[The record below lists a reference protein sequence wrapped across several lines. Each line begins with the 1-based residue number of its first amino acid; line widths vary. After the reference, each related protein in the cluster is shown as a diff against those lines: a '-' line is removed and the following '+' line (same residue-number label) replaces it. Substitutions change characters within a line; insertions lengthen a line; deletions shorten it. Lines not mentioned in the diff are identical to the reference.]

1 MSLPLEIEGELHALL
16 DLMLD
21 DELSVDQQARLQA
34 ILRGHEEATAFYV
47 AYMKLSADLYRL
59 SEEQIPPAAEELAF
73 IPSHTRSRFDW
84 ASTAVACL
92 LLGFFGMIL
101 HGVWP
106 NIKQHMP
113 YLEVFTAKPL
123 VVNYAT
129 VIEARRTTWSRGG
142 AVPGQALGQATCVLD
157 EGRVKLRLDSN
168 VLADILGPAT
178 FRVDGYNQ
186 LHLDAGKVVAVV
198 PAEAIGFNVQ
208 TPDANVVDLGTEF
221 GVKVEDGRDT
231 EVHVFKGRVEASLKV
246 GKARIIAL
254 GQGEAARF
262 TAESQTAEKLDR
274 ANLAL
279 FTEAPQ
285 IARPLRPTVPVLP
298 GYFYEKFDGAADVDL
313 AGLRPDKAF
322 PGISWKGTRSA
333 KADGTLRK
341 EENVVALLPFVPEDG
356 HRYTLSVKL
365 KPSSTPQP
373 VNSAFL
379 LGFTEGGSLA
389 LHHKD
394 SRSSWASMNRP
405 IASMKYLSNHQ
416 IFTSTGGTVAHFK
429 LEIDEPIETLVLQII
444 LDTRAPAWKLEWH
457 VGDKRV
463 NRFTYPRNP
472 VDIDHVSYGSQ
483 AFEGRIS
490 EFILQV
496 D

>member
-1 MSLPLEIEGELHALL
+1 MSLPLEIGDELQALL

-21 DELSVDQQARLQA
+21 DELSVEQQARLQT
-34 ILRGHEEATAFYV
+34 ILREYEEATAFYV

-59 SEEQIPPAAEELAF
+59 SEELIPPAAEELAF
-73 IPSHTRSRFDW
+73 IPSRSRPRFDW
-84 ASTAVACL
+84 VSTAVACL

-101 HGVWP
+101 HGAWP
-106 NIKQHMP
+106 YIKQHMP
-113 YLEVFTAKPL
+113 YLETLAAKPL

-142 AVPGQALGQATCVLD
+142 AVPGQALGQTTCVLD

-168 VLADILGPAT
+168 VLADIQAPAT

-186 LHLDAGKVVAVV
+186 LHLHAGKVVAVV
-198 PAEAIGFNVQ
+198 PEEAIGFNLQ

-221 GVKVEDGRDT
+221 GVKVDAGRDT
-231 EVHVFKGRVEASLKV
+231 EVHVFKGKVEASLKV
-246 GKARIIAL
+246 ENAQVIAL

-262 TAESQTAEKLDR
+262 TGESETAEKLSGS
-274 ANLAL
+274 NLAL
-279 FTEAPQ
+279 FTEPPQ
-285 IARPLRPTVPVLP
+285 IARPLHPVSPVLP
-298 GYFYEKFDGAADVDL
+298 GFFHEQFDGVANQNL
-313 AGLRPDKAF
+313 AGLRPDKAP
-322 PGISWKGTRSA
+322 PGVSWKGTRSA
-333 KADGTLRK
+333 KADGSLRK
-341 EENVVALLPFVPEDG
+341 EENVVALLPFVPENG
-356 HRYTLSVKL
+356 HRYSLSVKL
-365 KPSSTPQP
+365 KPSSTPQALS
-373 VNSAFL
+373 SAFL

-416 IFTSTGGTVAHFK
+416 VFTSTGGTVAHFK
-429 LEIDEPIETLVLQII
+429 LEIDEPVETLILQII
-444 LDTRAPAWKLEWH
+444 LDTRAPAWELEWH
-457 VGDKRV
+457 VGDKRI
-463 NRFTYPRNP
+463 NRFTYPGNP

-490 EFILQV
+490 EFVLQV

>member
-21 DELSVDQQARLQA
+21 DKLSVDQQARLQA

-101 HGVWP
+101 HGAWP

-208 TPDANVVDLGTEF
+208 TPDAIVVDLGTEF

-231 EVHVFKGRVEASLKV
+231 EVHVFKGKVEASLKV
-246 GKARIIAL
+246 GKARMIAL

-262 TAESQTAEKLDR
+262 TAESQTAE
-274 ANLAL
+274 
-279 FTEAPQ
+279 
-285 IARPLRPTVPVLP
+285 
-298 GYFYEKFDGAADVDL
+298 
-313 AGLRPDKAF
+313 
-322 PGISWKGTRSA
+322 
-333 KADGTLRK
+333 
-341 EENVVALLPFVPEDG
+341 
-356 HRYTLSVKL
+356 
-365 KPSSTPQP
+365 
-373 VNSAFL
+373 
-379 LGFTEGGSLA
+379 
-389 LHHKD
+389 
-394 SRSSWASMNRP
+394 
-405 IASMKYLSNHQ
+405 
-416 IFTSTGGTVAHFK
+416 
-429 LEIDEPIETLVLQII
+429 
-444 LDTRAPAWKLEWH
+444 
-457 VGDKRV
+457 
-463 NRFTYPRNP
+463 
-472 VDIDHVSYGSQ
+472 
-483 AFEGRIS
+483 
-490 EFILQV
+490 
-496 D
+496 